1 MRTSVVMALAP
12 RGASRDQ
19 LAPRATRDQDARRAG
34 LRLSHRA
41 RAGYTLIEM
50 IVALLIVGA
59 ISGIAVMS
67 VNSITS
73 AKLKEEAG
81 RLASVIRACYALAA
95 TNGRTYRIRFD
106 LDAGSYTIESS
117 ESLVLVSAER
127 EASVEGGRMEDKPNA
142 RAKVGQGILGL
153 GGTTPRLPKPGWR
166 RVNSS
171 EIGLVED
178 GTKNAGTIK
187 LPTDIEFEGVF
198 TTHQIDVFTRGK
210 ADMHFFPQ
218 GWAERAIIYLREKN
232 EKSEKGEVFTVE
244 VDPLTGRAYVHP
256 ERLRIPAEDLSDPAR
271 EEEGDSVF

>member
-1 MRTSVVMALAP
+1 MNV
-12 RGASRDQ
+12 SRV
-19 LAPRATRDQDARRAG
+19 AATRAALGVKARA
-34 LRLSHRA
+34 LRLRR

-50 IVALLIVGA
+50 IVALLIVGT

-67 VNSITS
+67 VDAITS

-81 RLASVIRACYALAA
+81 RLAAVIKACYALAA

-106 LDAGSYTIESS
+106 LDAGSYSIEST

-127 EASVEGGRMEDKPNA
+127 EAAVEGGRFEERRD
-142 RAKVGQGILGL
+142 AKVKKGQGILGL
-153 GGTTPRLPKPGWR
+153 GGSTPRLPKPGWR

-171 EIGLVED
+171 EIGLIED
-178 GTKNAGTIK
+178 GDKSAGAIK
-187 LPTDIEFEGVF
+187 LSKDIEFEGVF

-218 GWAERAIIYLREKN
+218 GWAERAMIFLREKT
-232 EKSEKGEVFTVE
+232 EKGDKAEVFTVE
-244 VDPLTGRAYVHP
+244 VDPLTGRAFVHP
-256 ERLRIPAEDLSDPAR
+256 ERLRIPAEDLSDPTR